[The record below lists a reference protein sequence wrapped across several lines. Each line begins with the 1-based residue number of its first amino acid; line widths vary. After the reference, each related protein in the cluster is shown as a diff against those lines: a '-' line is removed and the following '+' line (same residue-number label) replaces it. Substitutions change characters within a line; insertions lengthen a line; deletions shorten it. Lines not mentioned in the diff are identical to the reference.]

1 MAKTSAKTSKMSGA
15 PPWTPTK
22 PWRTKMEVGGE
33 WRRRVCDWCM
43 GQDLNFVVKSTL
55 PPLFTKLPLCHS
67 ELQKC
72 HYSALNVGPFTQMT
86 WK

>member
-1 MAKTSAKTSKMSGA
+1 MAKTSAKTSKPSGT

-22 PWRTKMEVGGE
+22 AWRTEMEVEEE
-33 WRRRVCDWCM
+33 WRRKLCSWLHAKRP
-43 GQDLNFVVKSTL
+43 NFVVKSTL
-55 PPLFTKLPLCHS
+55 PALFTKMSFCHS

-72 HYSALNVGPFTQMT
+72 HYWASSVCPFTQMT